1 MENWKNILISPDT
14 TILETM
20 KIIDKFATQIAVV
33 RDEQGCALGTITDG
47 DIRRGLLKGV
57 PTGNCA
63 SEIMNRNFSYAQ
75 EGASRSEILEKMRAK
90 KITCIPILD
99 SNKRIVNL
107 ISLRDLE
114 TTGSKENQ
122 VVILAGGMGTRLGEL
137 TTDCPKPLLKI
148 GNSPILENI
157 IQHFKQHGFSNFQF
171 AVNYKSEMIEDYF
184 KDGSKWGTR
193 INYIKEETR
202 LGTAGPLSLLDRTK
216 IKDSFIV
223 MNGDLLTTANFT
235 QLLEFHNEHK
245 HAATM
250 CVRQYDIKIPYGVI
264 NLQGGKIT
272 QIEEKPTKSFFVNAG
287 IYVFSPKVLE
297 LIPKNKYYD
306 MTTFFQDLVTQ
317 GHSTGVFPLHEYWID
332 IGQLDDLNR
341 AREDMQGTSGK

>member
-1 MENWKNILISPDT
+1 MENWKNILISPST
-14 TILETM
+14 PIIETM

-33 RDEQGCALGTITDG
+33 RDEQDRALGTITDG
-47 DIRRGLLKGV
+47 DIRRGLLKGI
-57 PTGNCA
+57 PTENCA
-63 SEIMNRNFSYAQ
+63 SEIMNKNFSYAQ
-75 EGASRSEILEKMRAK
+75 EGATRSEILAKMRSK
-90 KITCIPILD
+90 KISCIPILD
-99 SNKRIVNL
+99 AEKRIVNL
-107 ISLRDLE
+107 IHLHDLE
-114 TTGSKENQ
+114 ESGNKENQ

-137 TTDCPKPLLKI
+137 TMDCPKPLLKI

-171 AVNYKSEMIEDYF
+171 AVNYKSEMIEEYF
-184 KDGSKWGTR
+184 NDGSKWGAQ
-193 INYIKEETR
+193 INYIKENTR
-202 LGTAGPLSLLDRTK
+202 LGTAGPLSLLDKAK

-264 NLQGGKIT
+264 SLEGGNII

-287 IYVFSPKVLE
+287 IYVFSPKVLD
-297 LIPKNKYYD
+297 LVPKNQFYD
-306 MTTFFQDLVTQ
+306 MTTFFQDLVAN
-317 GHSTGVFPLHEYWID
+317 GHTTGVFPLHEYWID

-341 AREDMQGTSGK
+341 AREDIAKTE